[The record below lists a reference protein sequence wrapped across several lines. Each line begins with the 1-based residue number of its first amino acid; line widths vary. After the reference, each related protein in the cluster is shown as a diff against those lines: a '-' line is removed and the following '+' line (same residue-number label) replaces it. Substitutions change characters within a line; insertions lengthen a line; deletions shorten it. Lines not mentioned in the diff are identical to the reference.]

1 MKDMFIDH
9 SKGEV
14 SEALNITKERAKQI
28 RKIVLD
34 RNSIAGTSTEIME
47 YFLITFRKDEEILYA
62 TYAFGDLMGMAS
74 MKKMLIGIMEKYLS
88 HAEVRRRVIKLIT
101 LFKMNKDTEE
111 VGLAGTPEEL
121 RDVGAIE

>member
-14 SEALNITKERAKQI
+14 SEALNLTKERAKQI
-28 RKIVLD
+28 RRIVLD
-34 RNSIAGTSTEIME
+34 RNSLPGNSTEIME
-47 YFLITFRKDEEILYA
+47 YFLMTFKKDEEILYA
-62 TYAFGDLMGMAS
+62 TYVYGDLVGMAG
-74 MKKMLIGIMEKYLS
+74 MKKMLIGIMEKYIS
-88 HAEVRRRVIKLIT
+88 HNEVKRKVVKLIN